1 VIWAT
6 IGIKSLGF
14 ECFSPTAAAAAMSTS
29 SSRARRFADTTKAPG
44 AGGNDAAAQARKAR
58 IEAADAAAAQGAQ
71 AAQAAAAAVEVA
83 AALRAKIDEEEVV
96 EAEDSDGSHQSKN
109 RYRRPSQSPPRRRE
123 RHGRSPAMQIYRE
136 IGGGWP
142 MLTRSNYY
150 EWSLLMKVKLLEH
163 FLWDAIKFDDVDYE
177 QDRRALE
184 AICAAVPLEIG
195 ATIANK
201 PTAKLAGRRLRPGA
215 CERPR
220 SSRHAPAPQG
230 RVRRSHLSPRQA
242 S

>member
-1 VIWAT
+1 
-6 IGIKSLGF
+6 
-14 ECFSPTAAAAAMSTS
+14 
-29 SSRARRFADTTKAPG
+29 
-44 AGGNDAAAQARKAR
+44 
-58 IEAADAAAAQGAQ
+58 
-71 AAQAAAAAVEVA
+71 
-83 AALRAKIDEEEVV
+83 LRAEFDDEEEV
-96 EAEDSDGSHQSKN
+96 EAEDSGGLHQSKN
-109 RYRRPSQSPPRRRE
+109 RYRQPSTSPPRRRE
-123 RHGRSPAMQIYRE
+123 RRGRSPAVQIYHE

-150 EWSLLMKVKLLEH
+150 EWSLLMKVKLQAR

-184 AICAAVPLEIG
+184 AICAAVPPEIG

-220 SSRHAPAPQG
+220 
-230 RVRRSHLSPRQA
+230 
-242 S
+242 